1 MRQRRYCSDETSQ
14 LILTFVSYILS
25 YYVCF
30 QGWLDNYDAANGVF
44 VGVSLIIDF
53 ITLYCTNHKSDSDSS
68 RCLTVY
74 AVSLIIDFIRLY
86 RTNHTSDNDSSRC
99 LTVYA
104 VSLIR
109 LYRTNHTSDSD
120 SSWCPT
126 VYAVSLIIDI
136 ITLYCT
142 NHTSDSDS
150 SRCLTV
156 YAVNDERLSDIDSG
170 TTRCNQ
176 MLQKLY
182 FAEYL
187 CKDFF
192 VSE

>member
-86 RTNHTSDNDSSRC
+86 RTNHTSD
-99 LTVYA
+99 
-104 VSLIR
+104 
-109 LYRTNHTSDSD
+109 SD